1 VAKIL
6 SQQPYRVNAV
16 KDAYHG
22 NMQEAQDLHIHKA
35 HKQYRILEVNN
46 VPMIHTI
53 NKILLMYT
61 STDLMKEL
69 VYLPDKVFILIV
81 KSLHLI
87 IKMLNHVGHEPVT
100 R

>member
-1 VAKIL
+1 
-6 SQQPYRVNAV
+6 
-16 KDAYHG
+16 
-22 NMQEAQDLHIHKA
+22 MQEAQDLYIHKVY
-35 HKQYRILEVNN
+35 KQYKILEVNN

-53 NKILLMYT
+53 NKMLMYT
-61 STDLMKEL
+61 FTDLMQEL

-87 IKMLNHVGHEPVT
+87 IKMLNHVGHEAVT